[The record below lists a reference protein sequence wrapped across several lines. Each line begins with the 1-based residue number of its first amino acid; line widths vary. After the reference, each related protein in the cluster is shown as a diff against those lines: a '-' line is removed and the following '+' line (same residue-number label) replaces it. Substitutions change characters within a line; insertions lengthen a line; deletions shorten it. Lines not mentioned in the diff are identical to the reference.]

1 VTNGAGDISPD
12 EARVL
17 FHLNRLKDQGWVPV
31 APEVL
36 DTRLGSEPDPAT
48 MLATLVDRGYVE
60 RVIRSSGGSYELTD
74 AGLAAL
80 AAITSTD

>member
-1 VTNGAGDISPD
+1 MTDGGDDISPD

-17 FHLNRLKDQGWVPV
+17 FHLDRLKDQGWVPV

-36 DTRLGSEPDPAT
+36 YSRLGSEPDPAT

-60 RVIRSSGGSYELTD
+60 RVIRSAGGSYELTD
-74 AGLAAL
+74 AGIAAL
-80 AAITSTD
+80 AAITPNA